1 MRTAVI
7 NPVDGALD
15 IDELSNPIKLI
26 SVADFNPDDYPEPG
40 FFWKDVLPFG
50 TINLLAGPTGVGKTS
65 FALQLSSWGLFS
77 NGGDFFSKLDA
88 VLYADLETRPRE
100 LIPLN
105 SQIDQFRPLNFFI
118 AHVEAPSNKLPAN
131 TRFLSYTEGL
141 VKQLQHFFTLNPT
154 GKILIVIDNIQTLL
168 SGLELEKIS
177 VLSQFRATLQPFVT
191 DERCF
196 LIINHTKKT
205 EKLYFSENEIFGSS
219 YLTNVATTIL
229 GINSIG
235 GDLIGIWEIKNR
247 YRKKSSV
254 PYILRHTNIEYRADF
269 EFIAVPEGARQ
280 LHPERILQIFFAKDL
295 KEKGVIWS
303 TITKIVGVS
312 RRTIENS
319 AKLIGVELPKEEFK
333 GKRKEVNT
341 ENQEQ
346 LIENQQVK

>member
-65 FALQLSSWGLFS
+65 FALQLSSWGLFG
-77 NGGDFFSKLDA
+77 NGGAEFSKLDG
-88 VLYADLETRPRE
+88 VFYADFETQPRD
-100 LIPLN
+100 LISLN
-105 SQIDQFRPLNFFI
+105 SLVDTLRPKDFYI
-118 AHVEAPSNKLPAN
+118 AHIKPPDPKLPEN
-131 TRFLSYTEGL
+131 IRLISYTEGL
-141 VKQLQHFFTLNPT
+141 VKQLRTYFGQNPK
-154 GKILIVIDNIQTLL
+154 GKTLIVIDNIQTLL
-168 SGLELEKIS
+168 SGLEPEKFS

-205 EKLYFSENEIFGSS
+205 DKLYFGENEIFGSS
-219 YLTNVATTIL
+219 YLSNIANTIL
-229 GINSIG
+229 GVNSCG
-235 GDLIGIWEIKNR
+235 GDFVGIWQIKNR
-247 YRKKSSV
+247 SRKKSNI
-254 PYILRHTNIEYRADF
+254 PYILKHTSTEFRADF
-269 EFIAVPEGARQ
+269 EFVAVPEEANQ
-280 LHPERILQIFFAKDL
+280 LHTERILQVFFAKDL
-295 KEKGVIWS
+295 KGKGATWS
-303 TITKIVGVS
+303 AITKIVGVS

-346 LIENQQVK
+346 LIENQ